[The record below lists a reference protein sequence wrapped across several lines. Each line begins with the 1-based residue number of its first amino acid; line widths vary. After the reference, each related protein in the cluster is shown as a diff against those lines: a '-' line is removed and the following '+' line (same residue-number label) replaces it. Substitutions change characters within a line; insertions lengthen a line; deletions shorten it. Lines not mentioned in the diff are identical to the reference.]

1 VKGVHIGGALV
12 WGGVRVHFAIAMTA
26 AVLFTHSTIGARAT
40 EVDLLLVL
48 AADVSRSVDEQKF
61 NLQRDGYAAA
71 ITNPRVIRAIR
82 SGRLGRIAVCYIEWS
97 GSISQNLVIDWTVI
111 GDAASARRFAGRL
124 AEAPRSFADL
134 TSISAGIDFA
144 MAQIERAPLA
154 AKRRVIDISGD
165 GDDNNIGREVTDARD
180 EAITKGVTINGIVV
194 LGETLRSEDGCPYPI
209 PELERYF
216 RDNVIGGP
224 EAFVMVAQDFSAFG
238 NVILNK
244 LIAEIAGLPLKNTA
258 VNHITKDVQAVG
270 LPKLTDLASR
280 NDLGLP
286 GERR

>member
-1 VKGVHIGGALV
+1 M
-12 WGGVRVHFAIAMTA
+12 WGTTRVLFAMAMTA
-26 AVLFTHSTIGARAT
+26 AVLVINSTISTWAT
-40 EVDLLLVL
+40 EVDLLLAL
-48 AADVSRSVDEQKF
+48 AADVSRSVDQQKF
-61 NLQRDGYAAA
+61 NLQRKGYAAA
-71 ITNPRVIRAIR
+71 ITNPRVIEAIR
-82 SGRLGRIAVCYIEWS
+82 SGRLGRIAVCYVEWS

-111 GDAASARRFAGRL
+111 GDAASARRFASHL

-144 MAQIERAPLA
+144 MAQIERAPFE

-165 GDDNNIGREVTDARD
+165 GDDNNIGREVTEARD
-180 EAITKGVTINGIVV
+180 DAIAKGVTVNGIVV
-194 LGETLRSEDGCPYPI
+194 LDETLLSEDGSPYSTT
-209 PELERYF
+209 ELEHYF

-224 EAFVMVAQDFSAFG
+224 GAFVMVAQDFSAFG

-244 LIAEIAGLPLKNTA
+244 LITEIAGLPLTNTLA
-258 VNHITKDVQAVG
+258 NHITKDVQAVG
-270 LPKLTDLASR
+270 LPELTDLASR

>member
-1 VKGVHIGGALV
+1 M
-12 WGGVRVHFAIAMTA
+12 WGTIRVLFAMAMTA
-26 AVLFTHSTIGARAT
+26 AVLVIHSTISTWAT
-40 EVDLLLVL
+40 EVDLLLAL
-48 AADVSRSVDEQKF
+48 AADVSRSVDQQKF
-61 NLQRDGYAAA
+61 NLQRKGYAAA
-71 ITNPRVIRAIR
+71 ITNPRVIQAIR

-97 GSISQNLVIDWTVI
+97 GSISQNLLIDWTVI
-111 GDAASARRFAGRL
+111 SDAASARRFASQL

-144 MAQIERAPLA
+144 VAQIERAPFE

-180 EAITKGVTINGIVV
+180 EAIAKGVTINGIVV
-194 LGETLRSEDGCPYPI
+194 LDETLLSEDGSPYPTT
-209 PELERYF
+209 ELEHYF

-224 EAFVMVAQDFSAFG
+224 GAFVMVAQDFSAFG

-258 VNHITKDVQAVG
+258 ANHITKDVQAVG

-280 NDLGLP
+280 NDSGLP